1 MTQCIDN
8 TAEDDSLAALTRTL
22 PKGHDMNSRN
32 IIRYSMN
39 RKDTGRFVTSI
50 LYDSDSTCCV
60 DIGVHYLQEYTI
72 NKALNKD

>member
-1 MTQCIDN
+1 MTQCMN
-8 TAEDDSLAALTRTL
+8 TAEEGSLAAFTRTL

-50 LYDSDSTCCV
+50 LYNSDSTRCV
-60 DIGVHYLQEYTI
+60 DMGVHYLQEYTI